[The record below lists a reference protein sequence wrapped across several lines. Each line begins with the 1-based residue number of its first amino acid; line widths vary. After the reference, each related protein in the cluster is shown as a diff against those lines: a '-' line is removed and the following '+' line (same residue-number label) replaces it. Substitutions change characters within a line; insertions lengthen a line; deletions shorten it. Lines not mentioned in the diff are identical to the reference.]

1 MTRPYHILRPFL
13 KPALLLLLVS
23 SGFQCQKHTSIDP
36 LSIPPAIWIYTG
48 KLVIAGTCANYVI
61 QVPAGEVDSSL
72 VMASWKDPSTDS
84 VYTNVFTVSSYC
96 TFAAYNLVKGD
107 SISFSFD
114 PSPPA
119 QTCTRCDIY
128 VPTPS
133 VTHAV
138 MNVNKI
144 TPP

>member
-1 MTRPYHILRPFL
+1 MTRNIFSSV
-13 KPALLLLLVS
+13 LLLLLVS
-23 SGFQCQKHTSIDP
+23 SGFQCQKHTSIDA
-36 LSIPPAIWIYTG
+36 LLIPPAIWIYTG

-61 QVPAGEVDSSL
+61 QVPPGEVDTSL
-72 VMASWKDPSTDS
+72 VEASWKDPSTDS

-96 TFAAYNLVKGD
+96 TFAANNLVKGD

-119 QTCTRCDIY
+119 QTCARCDIY

-133 VTHAV
+133 VSHAV
-138 MNVNKI
+138 MDVKKI